1 MPKVS
6 VYNILGEV
14 VSEMEL
20 NPKLFDSEINEAV
33 MHEVV
38 VAQLA
43 AKRQGTASTKSRG
56 EVRGGGA
63 KPWRQ
68 KGTGRARHGTTR
80 SPIWVGGAITFG
92 PKPRT
97 YGYTVPKKVRR
108 LAIYSALS
116 SKVKADQLVVVDQ
129 LSLEVPKTK
138 EILKMLSNLKV
149 SGKALIVTATPDSVV
164 YKSAKNIEG
173 VSTAIADNINVYDL
187 LKYTTVVMT
196 QDAVK
201 KVEEVFA

>member
-80 SPIWVGGAITFG
+80 SPIWVGGAIAFG

-97 YGYTVPKKVRR
+97 YGYTIPKKVRR

-116 SKVKADQLVVVDQ
+116 SKVKSENLIVVDQ
-129 LSLEVPKTK
+129 LNLEVPKTK
-138 EILKMLSNLKV
+138 EIVKMLNNLKV

-164 YKSAKNIEG
+164 YRSAKNIEG
-173 VSTAIADNINVYDL
+173 VSTAVADSINVYDL
-187 LKYTTVVMT
+187 LKFTTVVMT

>member
-38 VAQLA
+38 VAQQA

-116 SKVKADQLVVVDQ
+116 SKVKSDNLVVVDQ

-138 EILKMLSNLKV
+138 EIIKMLNNLKV

-173 VSTAIADNINVYDL
+173 VSTAIADSINVYDL

>member
-6 VYNILGEV
+6 VYNKLGEV

-20 NPKLFDSEINEAV
+20 NPSLFDSTINEAA

-38 VAQLA
+38 LAHLA

-68 KGTGRARHGTTR
+68 KGTGRARHGTIR
-80 SPIWVGGAITFG
+80 SPLWVGGAIAFG
-92 PKPRT
+92 PKPRN
-97 YGYTVPKKVRR
+97 YRYTMPKKVRR
-108 LAIYSALS
+108 LAMYSALTT
-116 SKVKADQLVVVDQ
+116 KVQGNNLIVLDALYM
-129 LSLEVPKTK
+129 ETPKTK
-138 EILKMLSNLKV
+138 EIISLLSNLKV
-149 SGKALIVTATPDSVV
+149 QGKALIVTATPDSVV
-164 YKSAKNIEG
+164 YKSAKNIQG
-173 VSTAIADNINVYDL
+173 VKTAIADSINVYDL
-187 LKYTTVVMT
+187 LNYTTLVMT
-196 QDAVK
+196 QDAVN

>member
-20 NPKLFDSEINEAV
+20 SPKLFDSEINEAV

-38 VAQLA
+38 VAHLA

-56 EVRGGGA
+56 EVRGGGR

-97 YGYTVPKKVRR
+97 YGYTMPKKVRR
-108 LAIYSALS
+108 LAMYSALS
-116 SKVKADQLVVVDQ
+116 SKVKGNNLIVVDQ
-129 LSLEVPKTK
+129 LNLEVPKTK
-138 EILKMLSNLKV
+138 EIVNMLNNLKV
-149 SGKALIVTATPDSVV
+149 EGKALIVTATPDSVV
-164 YKSAKNIEG
+164 YKSAKNLQG
-173 VSTAIADNINVYDL
+173 VHTAIADSINVYDL

-196 QDAVK
+196 KDAVN

>member
-33 MHEVV
+33 MHQVV
-38 VAQLA
+38 LAHLA

-56 EVRGGGA
+56 EVRGGGR

-68 KGTGRARHGTTR
+68 KGTGRARHGSTR
-80 SPIWVGGAITFG
+80 SPIWVGGGIAFG

-97 YGYTVPKKVRR
+97 YGFTVPKKVRR
-108 LAIYSALS
+108 LAMYSALS
-116 SKVKADQLVVVDQ
+116 SKVKGNNLIVVDQ
-129 LSLEVPKTK
+129 INFETPKTK
-138 EILKMLSNLKV
+138 EVVKMLNNLKV
-149 SGKALIVTATPDSVV
+149 EGKALIVTATPDSVV
-164 YKSAKNIEG
+164 YKSARNIPG
-173 VSTAIADNINVYDL
+173 VQTAVADSINVYDL
-187 LKYTTVVMT
+187 LKHKTVVMT
-196 QDAVK
+196 QEAVK

>member
-6 VYNILGEV
+6 VYNKLGEV

-20 NPKLFDSEINEAV
+20 NPSLFDSTINEAA

-38 VAQLA
+38 LAHLA

-68 KGTGRARHGTTR
+68 KGTGRARHGTIR
-80 SPIWVGGAITFG
+80 SPLWVGGAIAFG
-92 PKPRT
+92 PKPRN
-97 YGYTVPKKVRR
+97 YRYTMPKKVRR
-108 LAIYSALS
+108 LAMYSALTT
-116 SKVKADQLVVVDQ
+116 KVQGNNLIVLDALNM
-129 LSLEVPKTK
+129 ETPKTK
-138 EILKMLSNLKV
+138 EIISLLSNLKV
-149 SGKALIVTATPDSVV
+149 QGKALIVTATPDSVV
-164 YKSAKNIEG
+164 YKSAKNIQG
-173 VSTAIADNINVYDL
+173 VKTAIADSINVYDL
-187 LKYTTVVMT
+187 LNYTTLVMT
-196 QDAVK
+196 QDAVN